1 MVFGRNR
8 NPSQGRATC
17 SRAEIVRRAKAV
29 RLLVFDVD
37 GVLTDGG
44 LYYDANGQYAKRFD
58 VQDGLG
64 IKAAQAVGLHLAV
77 ITGLDSK
84 AVYNRVSELDI
95 EEYVAGRVEKAS
107 AFEAICDRYDIAP
120 SQTAYVGDD
129 WVDAGPMRLAG
140 LPMAVPN
147 AQPEILRLA
156 VHVLSRPGGHGA
168 VREAIRLV
176 LFCQGRLGGDLE
188 SWRRGEVL
196 SSTSSGD
203 EKD

>member
-1 MVFGRNR
+1 MFGRHR
-8 NPSQGRATC
+8 NACRGGV
-17 SRAEIVRRAKAV
+17 SRAEIVRRARAV
-29 RLLVFDVD
+29 KLIVFDVD

-44 LYYDANGQYAKRFD
+44 LYYDAEGQYAKRFD

-84 AVYNRVSELDI
+84 AVYNRVSELEI
-95 EEYVAGRVEKAS
+95 EDYVAGRVEKAS
-107 AFEAICDRYDIAP
+107 AFLDICERREVLPEEA
-120 SQTAYVGDD
+120 AYVGDD

-140 LPMAVPN
+140 LPMAVSN

-156 VHVLSRPGGHGA
+156 VHVLARPGGRGA

-176 LFCQGRLGGDLE
+176 LLCQGRLGGELE
-188 SWRRGEVL
+188 SWRRGEAL
-196 SSTSSGD
+196 GRATSGG

>member
-1 MVFGRNR
+1 M
-8 NPSQGRATC
+8 
-17 SRAEIVRRAKAV
+17 
-29 RLLVFDVD
+29 VFDVD

-64 IKAAQAVGLHLAV
+64 IKAAQAVGLNLAV
-77 ITGLDSK
+77 ITGLDSR

-107 AFEAICDRYDIAP
+107 AFEAICDRFDVTPEQA
-120 SQTAYVGDD
+120 AYVGDD

-156 VHVLSRPGGHGA
+156 MHVLSRPGGRGA

-176 LFCQGRLGGDLE
+176 LFCQGCLNGELE
-188 SWRRGEVL
+188 SWRRGEAL
-196 SSTSSGD
+196 GRSSSEG
-203 EKD
+203 EKS